1 MNIKKDILSEDK
13 LMTVSKEDLDLI
25 ARTIRTLTMD
35 AVQEANS
42 GHPGMPMG
50 CAEIA
55 AVLWLKILN
64 HNNEDPHWPNRDR
77 FILSAGHGSML
88 LYSMLHFSGYGI
100 TLNDIRNFRQLGSIT
115 PGHPE
120 HTKTPG
126 VETTT
131 GPLGQGFANGV
142 GMALARDLLGK
153 EFNSNG
159 EEIIDHYIYGI
170 VSDGDIME
178 GLSAEAASL
187 AGHIGLGNLIY
198 IYDSNDITI
207 EGDTNLTFSED
218 VKMRFEACHW
228 QVQTIDGHDLEAIE
242 NAIENAKKEK
252 SRPSLIIAKTVIAK
266 GSANLSGCEDSHG
279 APLGDDEVCASKICL
294 GCEDDVFFDV
304 PDRVYEIFKIRNAE
318 LKERYNLWKDRF
330 AKNMAGDRKKLWDK
344 YFSMPDIGSL
354 RKKLP
359 SFNPESKIATR
370 GASGKVLE
378 MLYGEMPNILGGSA
392 DLGPSNKSLIKNYSE
407 TGKNQIGRNIH
418 FGIREHAMGSIQN
431 GIAYYGGFYPYA
443 ASFFVFMDYMR
454 PAIRIAA
461 MGKLKT
467 VYIFTHDSI
476 FVGEDGPT
484 HQPVEQLAASRAI
497 PNLTVIRPADAEETC
512 EAWMA
517 ALERDDGPTMLVLT
531 RQNVPAVVQGK
542 SAGAENLHRGAY
554 IIRECSG
561 EPDIVIFA
569 TGSEVYISV
578 TAAEELEKN
587 GIKARVVSFPSWEL
601 FDAQPAD
608 YRMEIIA
615 HGTPKCVVEAGIS
628 MGWERY
634 AGNHALFITMERFGV
649 SAPYQVL
656 EEHYG
661 FTSKNIVTK
670 VEEFLRKKQRRKP

>member
-1 MNIKKDILSEDK
+1 MNIKKDISSEEK
-13 LMTVSKEDLDLI
+13 PMTVTSDDLNLI

-35 AVQEANS
+35 AIQKANS

-55 AVLWLKILN
+55 AVLWSKILN
-64 HNNEDPHWPNRDR
+64 HNYEDPKWPNRDR

-88 LYSMLHFSGYGI
+88 LYAMLHFSGYGI
-100 TLNDIRNFRQLGSIT
+100 TMDDIKDFRQLNSLT

-142 GMALARDLLGK
+142 GMALARDLLAA
-153 EFNSNG
+153 EFNTNG
-159 EEIIDHYIYGI
+159 DEIIDHYIYGI

-207 EGDTNLTFSED
+207 EGDTGLTFSED
-218 VKMRFEACHW
+218 VGKRFEACNWH
-228 QVQTIDGHDLEAIE
+228 VQTIDGHDTAAIE
-242 NAIENAKKEK
+242 KAVLKAQLEK
-252 SRPSLIIAKTVIAK
+252 TRPSLIIAKTVIAK
-266 GSANLSGCEDSHG
+266 GAATLSGCEDAHG
-279 APLGDDEVCASKICL
+279 APLGDEEVCASKVCL
-294 GCEDDVFFDV
+294 GCEEDSYFDV
-304 PDRVYEIFKIRNAE
+304 PERVYEVFNMRNAE
-318 LKERYNLWKDRF
+318 LKKTCDLWQERFKRNIT
-330 AKNMAGDRKKLWDK
+330 GERKKEWDK
-344 YFSMPDIGSL
+344 YFSMPDIAEL

-359 SFNPESKIATR
+359 AFDPDSSMATR
-370 GASGKVLE
+370 SASGKVLE
-378 MLYGEMPNILGGSA
+378 MLYNEMPNILGGSA

-407 TGKNQIGRNIH
+407 TGKNRIGRNIH

-497 PNLTVIRPADAEETC
+497 PNLTVVRPADAVETA

-517 ALERDDGPTMLVLT
+517 ALGRNDGPTMLVLT
-531 RQNVPAVVQGK
+531 RQNVPAVIKGR
-542 SAGAENLHRGAY
+542 SASAENLRKGAY
-554 IIRECSG
+554 VIRECAG
-561 EPDIVIFA
+561 DPDIVIFA
-569 TGSEVYISV
+569 TGSEVHISV
-578 TAAEELEKN
+578 EAAVELEAK
-587 GIKARVVSFPSWEL
+587 GIQARVVSFPSWEL

-608 YRMEIIA
+608 YRKDIIA
-615 HGTPKCVVEAGIS
+615 HGVPKCVVEAGIS

-649 SAPYQVL
+649 SAPYKVL
-656 EEHYG
+656 EEVYG
-661 FTSKNIVTK
+661 FNTKNIVTK
-670 VEEFLRKKQRRKP
+670 VEEFLRKK